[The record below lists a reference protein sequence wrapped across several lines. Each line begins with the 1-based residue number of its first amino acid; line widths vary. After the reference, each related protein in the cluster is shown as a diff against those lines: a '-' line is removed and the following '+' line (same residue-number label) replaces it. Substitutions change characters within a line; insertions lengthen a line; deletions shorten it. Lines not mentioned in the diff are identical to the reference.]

1 MVVSV
6 TSACRD
12 INELNPV
19 AQKACKL
26 FLEECKKAGLDIF
39 ITETYRSQ
47 ARQNYLYEQGRTR
60 LYDSKGNKVPIVTWT
75 KSSNHTGRMA
85 WDIAV
90 NPPKSL
96 YDTATLKKAGA
107 TAKNLGITWGGDWK
121 DTPDLPHFEVKSNWQ
136 APKKTQTANVKEE
149 PKVAT
154 TRDINKVSDWADKDW
169 KEATAN
175 GYYDGSRPGAT
186 LTREESSIVVNRLR
200 KNFLKLIGGNTEEI
214 KKLETK
220 LKEIEKNNFI

>member
-1 MVVSV
+1 MSVSI

-12 INELNPV
+12 ISELNPV

-26 FLEECKKAGLDIF
+26 FMEECKKAGLGIF

-47 ARQNYLYEQGRTR
+47 ARQDYLYAQGRTR
-60 LYDSKGNKVPIVTWT
+60 PGNKVTWT
-75 KSSNHTGRMA
+75 LKSNHTGRMA

-107 TAKNLGITWGGDWK
+107 IAKNLGITWGGDWK
-121 DTPDLPHFEVKSNWQ
+121 GTPDQPHFEVKSNWQ
-136 APKKTQTANVKEE
+136 APKKNQTANVKEE